1 MLAAKYRLGNLV
13 AILDYNGTQQTG
25 ATADVMP
32 HEPIAA
38 KWKAFGW
45 HVQEIGGHNV
55 REVLEAL
62 DRADQVHARPAVIIS
77 RTTKGARRI
86 VHGVRPQLARH
97 GAHRG
102 AVRRRQGRAGSGDA
116 AVAELINT
124 RVAYGKALIEL
135 GRSNPDVVVLSADVS
150 NSDHSF
156 MFADES
162 SPTASSTPASPSSRW
177 WTARSGCRWPARSPS
192 STPSRCFSPPVPWR

>member
-45 HVQEIGGHNV
+45 PVQEIGGHNV

-62 DRADQVHARPAVIIS
+62 DRAAQVHARPAVIVAC
-77 RTTKGARRI
+77 TVADMLTGARH
-86 VHGVRPQLARH
+86 VLQLKDR
-97 GAHRG
+97 
-102 AVRRRQGRAGSGDA
+102 
-116 AVAELINT
+116 T
-124 RVAYGKALIEL
+124 
-135 GRSNPDVVVLSADVS
+135 
-150 NSDHSF
+150 
-156 MFADES
+156 
-162 SPTASSTPASPSSRW
+162 
-177 WTARSGCRWPARSPS
+177 
-192 STPSRCFSPPVPWR
+192 